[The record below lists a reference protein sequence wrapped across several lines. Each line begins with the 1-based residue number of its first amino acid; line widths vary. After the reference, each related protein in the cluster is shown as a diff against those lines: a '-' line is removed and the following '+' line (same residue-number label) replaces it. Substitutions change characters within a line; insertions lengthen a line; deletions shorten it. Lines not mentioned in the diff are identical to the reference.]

1 MGEGSRGLDSLPRQ
15 EDRMRRMITRY
26 HRFVVTTHLGEFET
40 IATSPAKA
48 VSNVRFRL
56 FRGSAA
62 GSQFVVG
69 WTVKEKEK

>member
-1 MGEGSRGLDSLPRQ
+1 
-15 EDRMRRMITRY
+15 MITRY